1 MREETRLKWQRLV
14 GRQVRSGKSVRQF
27 CSEEGLSPATLFW
40 WRSKLK
46 SCETSNLIPVTV
58 VERPLPM
65 PHSGG
70 KTFELSIGNTT
81 LSIPHGFDAEEL
93 RRILQVLA
101 C

>member
-1 MREETRLKWQRLV
+1 MREATRSKWQSLV
-14 GRQVRSGKSVRQF
+14 ARQVRSGKSVRQF

-46 SCETSNLIPVTV
+46 SREASHLIPVTV
-58 VERPLPM
+58 VDAPSPM
-65 PHSGG
+65 PPSVEA
-70 KTFELSIGNTT
+70 FELSIGNAT

-93 RRILQVLA
+93 RRILQVLS